1 MAESREQGGGSSGR
15 RSGVERRPRVRGR
28 SLALRELIRRVGDEL
43 IEAESVGEPSATT
56 EALLSRRERVVRRL
70 WESALRGDLPAIRL
84 LVEYTEG
91 KPPGGA
97 GSGETAKAG
106 RAVTPFSADELAAA
120 MSEVG
125 AWRAAVEA
133 DLRVDGV
140 DDVDGVRL
148 RPNGGLPLQAQAP
161 VDEVLKGT
169 FGLDGVDPVVD
180 LRVDALGRA
189 ALEAD
194 YEEQA
199 NAEQ

>member
-70 WESALRGDLPAIRL
+70 WESALRGDLLAIRL

-120 MSEVG
+120 MSEVLRDMLLRRSHPPSSELP
-125 AWRAAVEA
+125 APDPRYVRSPPMD
-133 DLRVDGV
+133 DL
-140 DDVDGVRL
+140 
-148 RPNGGLPLQAQAP
+148 PN
-161 VDEVLKGT
+161 
-169 FGLDGVDPVVD
+169 
-180 LRVDALGRA
+180 
-189 ALEAD
+189 
-194 YEEQA
+194 
-199 NAEQ
+199 